1 MADDKRTEYFRNRLQ
16 IKKQIVFFLDRNKA
30 EKLDRILKEKGIGR
44 TEWFRTKV
52 DEEIGEK

>member
-1 MADDKRTEYFRNRLQ
+1 MADDKRTEYFRNRRQ

-30 EKLDRILKEKGIGR
+30 EKLDQILKEKGIGR